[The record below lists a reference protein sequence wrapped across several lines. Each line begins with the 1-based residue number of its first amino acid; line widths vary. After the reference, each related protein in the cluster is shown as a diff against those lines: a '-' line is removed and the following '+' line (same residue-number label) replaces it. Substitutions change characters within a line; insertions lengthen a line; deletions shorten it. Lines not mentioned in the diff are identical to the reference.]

1 MVIGMRICENCFS
14 ADILKRSIRACG
26 TLGNCPTC
34 HSNQVMT
41 IETEDIPQIAPEFI
55 DWFSDL
61 IVCFSPSS
69 ELPENFPKKK
79 IQLLKFELKKN
90 WHIFS
95 DLVDED
101 EIYDIVTNICSDLYR
116 YNSKL
121 FDEPIGLLLNEDADY
136 LHEHSLMMGKTWDDF
151 VDEIK
156 YHNRYH
162 AQTINLNLLEKMLA
176 YLQTT
181 VKCGETFYRCRLSD
195 DNNTIDAD
203 HMGAPPQGKAT
214 PGRANAAGISCLYLA
229 SNELTAIAEVR
240 AGVFDYL
247 TIAEFRLKQD
257 IPVIDFRAI
266 ASLCPV
272 GIMMD
277 YFEYAL
283 NKEHLMRIDSE
294 MARGLR
300 RGDHSIDYVATQYIA
315 DFVKCITVQSPDGK
329 KANAYAGIIYKS
341 TLNPNGY
348 NLAVFDQNLCEC
360 VSTKA
365 CTVNSLRYETNP
377 SFS

>member
-1 MVIGMRICENCFS
+1 MRICENCFS
-14 ADILKRSIRACG
+14 ADILKKTIQACG
-26 TLGNCPTC
+26 TEGNCPTC
-34 HSNQVMT
+34 HSNRVMT
-41 IETEDIPQIAPEFI
+41 IETKDIPDIAPDFVE
-55 DWFSDL
+55 WFSDL
-61 IVCFSPSS
+61 IVCFSPASD
-69 ELPENFPKKK
+69 LPADFPKKK

-101 EIYDIVTNICSDLYR
+101 EIYEIVTSICSDLYT

-121 FDEPIGLLLNEDADY
+121 FDEPIGLLLNDDADY
-136 LHEHSLMMGKTWDDF
+136 LREHSLMMGKTWDSF

-156 YHNRYH
+156 YHNRFH
-162 AQTINLNLLEKMLA
+162 AQTINLDLLEKMLS
-176 YLQTT
+176 YLRTT
-181 VKCGETFYRCRLSD
+181 VKSGEIFYRCRLSD
-195 DNNTIDAD
+195 DETVFDAD

-229 SNELTAIAEVR
+229 SDEITTIAEVR
-240 AGVFDYL
+240 AGVFDNM

-272 GIMMD
+272 GIGMD
-277 YFEYAL
+277 FFEYAL

-294 MARGLR
+294 MARGLK
-300 RGDHSIDYVATQYIA
+300 RGDHTIDYVATQYIA
-315 DFVKCITVQSPDGK
+315 DFVKSITILNADGE

-341 TLNPNGY
+341 TLNPRGY

-360 VSTKA
+360 VRTKA
-365 CTVNSLRYETNP
+365 CTVNSLRYETDPN
-377 SFS
+377 FS